1 MRLYPSLIHGT
12 GSHSMNS
19 VTIIARRREE
29 VFHLDS
35 SRVIT
40 KSFFPGGEDRIREII
55 DRVLSLSDIDAEHV
69 LEGIKRN
76 FENRH
81 KDIWGDFNKHFQ
93 QVSRFIPSEHKLTD
107 NKRLLIGA
115 YFTHEYSIQS
125 AAFFN
130 PSIVPHP
137 DQSGLGPGEL
147 RFVMSFRSTGEGHLS
162 SIEFRSG
169 IFKQDN
175 STVFDPVSRYVERA
189 DIVKN
194 PKYYLEN
201 FLRKLEEMGW
211 KNIFSE
217 TILSR
222 LNDEFTFE
230 ELMKAISEYERPK
243 NYRVVIKKTVDH
255 MLWLARSNYEIRFD
269 PEHSLSERVI
279 FPVSENE
286 SSGIED
292 ARFVRFVDNDGE
304 VTYYATCT
312 AFDGWNILPQIIVTK
327 DFLHFRMITLNGEYA
342 KDKGMAL
349 FPRRINGRYVMISR
363 VDGENMYISTSD
375 NIHIW
380 NDAQRLQE
388 PVDPWEFIQIGNCGS
403 PIETSEGWLLITH
416 GVGPMRQ
423 YFIGAILLDLDR
435 PNRVIGKLRDPLLVP
450 NRDEREGYVPN
461 VVYSC
466 GSLIHNEE
474 LIIPYAMSD
483 QASTIAVVHVGDL
496 LSALKSS

>member
-1 MRLYPSLIHGT
+1 MHD
-12 GSHSMNS
+12 
-19 VTIIARRREE
+19 VKVIARRREE
-29 VFHLDS
+29 TFHVDS

-40 KSFFPGGEDRIREII
+40 RPFFPGGADRIRII
-55 DRVLSLSDIDAEHV
+55 IKRVLSLSDIETEQILDG
-69 LEGIKRN
+69 LKRN
-76 FENRH
+76 FESRH
-81 KDIWGDFNKHFQ
+81 KDIWEVFNENFHK
-93 QVSRFIPSEHKLTD
+93 VERFIPPEHELTN

-137 DQSGLGPGEL
+137 DQNGLGPGEL

-162 SIEFRSG
+162 SIEFRG
-169 IFKQDN
+169 GVLKQDN
-175 STVFDPVSRYVERA
+175 STVFDPVSGYVERA
-189 DIVKN
+189 EIVKN
-194 PKYYLEN
+194 PKYFLGN
-201 FLRKLEEMGW
+201 FIRKVGEMGW
-211 KNIFSE
+211 KNGVSKM
-217 TILSR
+217 ILSQ
-222 LNDEFTFE
+222 LEEQFTFE
-230 ELMKAISEYERPK
+230 ELKKAITKYKKR
-243 NYRVVIKKTVDH
+243 KKTRAIAKETIDH

-292 ARFVRFVDNDGE
+292 ARFVRFVDDDGE

-312 AFDGWNILPQIIVTK
+312 AYDGRNILPQIIVTK
-327 DFLHFRMITLNGEYA
+327 DFLHFRMITLNGAYS

-349 FPRRINGRYVMISR
+349 FPRRIKGRYVMVSR
-363 VDGENMYISTSD
+363 VDGENMYIMTSD
-375 NIHIW
+375 NVHFW
-380 NDAQRLQE
+380 DEAKRLQK
-388 PVDPWEFIQIGNCGS
+388 PDDPWEFIQIGNCGS
-403 PIETSEGWLLITH
+403 PIETPEGWLLLTH

-435 PNRVIGKLRDPLLVP
+435 PNRVIGKLRDPLLIP

-483 QASTIAVVHVGDL
+483 QASTIAVVPVGDL

>member
-1 MRLYPSLIHGT
+1 
-12 GSHSMNS
+12 MNN

-40 KSFFPGGEDRIREII
+40 KPFFPGGEDRIRKVIH
-55 DRVLSLSDIDAEHV
+55 RVLRLSDIEAEHV
-69 LEGIKRN
+69 LEGVERN
-76 FENRH
+76 FESRH
-81 KDIWGDFNKHFQ
+81 KDIWDDFSKNFQ
-93 QVSRFIPSEHKLTD
+93 QVSRFIPSGHKLSD
-107 NKRLLIGA
+107 KKRLLIGA

-137 DQSGLGPGEL
+137 DQSGLGEGEL
-147 RFVMSFRSTGEGHLS
+147 RFVMSFRSTGEGHIS

-169 IFKQDN
+169 ILKQDN
-175 STVFDPVSRYVERA
+175 STLFDPVSGYVERA

-194 PKYYLEN
+194 PKYYLKN
-201 FLRKLEEMGW
+201 FIRKLDEMDW
-211 KNIFSE
+211 KNVFSE

-222 LNDEFTFE
+222 LDDEFTFD
-230 ELMKAISEYERPK
+230 ELMNAISEYERPRNFGVVVK
-243 NYRVVIKKTVDH
+243 NTIDN
-255 MLWLARSNYEIRFD
+255 MLWLARSNYEIQFD
-269 PEHSLSERVI
+269 PEHDLSERVI

-292 ARFVRFVDNDGE
+292 ARFVRFVDDDGE

-312 AFDGWNILPQIIVTK
+312 AFDGSNILPQIIVTK
-327 DFLHFRMITLNGEYA
+327 DFLHFRMITLNGECA

-349 FPRRINGRYVMISR
+349 FPRKIKGRFAIISR

-375 NIHIW
+375 NVHIW
-380 NDAQRLQE
+380 NEAQRLQE
-388 PVDPWEFIQIGNCGS
+388 PEDPWEFIQIGNCGS
-403 PIETSEGWLLITH
+403 PIETPEGWLLLTH

-423 YFIGAILLDLDR
+423 YFIGAILLDLDN
-435 PNRVIGKLRDPLLVP
+435 PYRVIGKLRDPLLVP

-466 GSLIHNEE
+466 GALLHNEE

>member
-1 MRLYPSLIHGT
+1 MD
-12 GSHSMNS
+12 N
-19 VTIIARRREE
+19 VTIIVRRQEKTFQ
-29 VFHLDS
+29 VDS

-40 KSFFPGGEDRIREII
+40 KTFFPGGEDRIRNVLN
-55 DRVLSLSDIDAEHV
+55 RVLSLSDTDAERI

-76 FENRH
+76 FETRH
-81 KDIWGDFNKHFQ
+81 KDIWEVFNENFQ
-93 QVSRFIPSEHKLTD
+93 QVCRFIPQENNLTD

-125 AAFFN
+125 AAFYN

-162 SIEFRSG
+162 SIEFRG
-169 IFKQDN
+169 GVLKQDN
-175 STVFDPVSRYVERA
+175 STVFDPVSGYVERA
-189 DIVKN
+189 EIVKN
-194 PKYYLEN
+194 PKYFLGN
-201 FLRKLEEMGW
+201 FIRKLDEMGW
-211 KNIFSE
+211 KNEVSE
-217 TILSR
+217 TILSQFKE
-222 LNDEFTFE
+222 EFTFE
-230 ELMKAISEYERPK
+230 ELMKAITACEKAKYGRALAKET
-243 NYRVVIKKTVDH
+243 IDH

-292 ARFVRFVDNDGE
+292 ARFVRFVDDDGE

-312 AFDGWNILPQIIVTK
+312 AYNGWSILPQIIVTK

-349 FPRRINGRYVMISR
+349 FPRRINGRYVMVSR
-363 VDGENMYISTSD
+363 VDGENMYIMTSD
-375 NIHIW
+375 NVHFW
-380 NDAQRLQE
+380 EEAERLQE
-388 PVDPWEFIQIGNCGS
+388 PADPWEFIQIGNCGS
-403 PIETSEGWLLITH
+403 PIETPEGWLLLTH

-466 GSLIHNEE
+466 GALIHNEE

-483 QASTIAVVHVGDL
+483 QASAIAVVSVGDL
-496 LSALKSS
+496 LSALISS

>member
-1 MRLYPSLIHGT
+1 
-12 GSHSMNS
+12 MNS

-29 VFHLDS
+29 VFRLDS

-40 KSFFPGGEDRIREII
+40 KSFFPGGEDRIRDII
-55 DRVLSLSDIDAEHV
+55 DRVISLSDIDAEHV
-69 LEGIKRN
+69 LEGLKRN
-76 FENRH
+76 FESRH
-81 KDIWGDFNKHFQ
+81 KDILEAFKENFQ
-93 QVSRFIPSEHKLTD
+93 RVRRFIPSEHKLTD
-107 NKRLLIGA
+107 KKRLLIGA

-147 RFVMSFRSTGEGHLS
+147 RFVMSFRSTGEGHVS

-169 IFKQDN
+169 VFKQDN

-189 DIVKN
+189 EKVKN
-194 PKYYLEN
+194 QKYYLEN
-201 FLRKLEEMGW
+201 FNRKLDEMGW
-211 KNIFSE
+211 KNECSE
-217 TILSR
+217 TILSQ
-222 LNDEFTFE
+222 LKEEFTYD
-230 ELMKAISEYERPK
+230 ELMKARDGYKKPK
-243 NYRVVIKKTVDH
+243 HLRAMDKRTIDH

-269 PEHSLSERVI
+269 QEHSISERVI

-292 ARFVRFVDNDGE
+292 ARFVRFVDDDGE

-312 AFDGWNILPQIIVTK
+312 AFDGRSILPQIIVTK

-363 VDGENMYISTSD
+363 VDGENMYIMTSD
-375 NIHIW
+375 NVHFW
-380 NDAQRLQE
+380 EEAERLQE
-388 PVDPWEFIQIGNCGS
+388 PVEPWEFIQIGNCGS
-403 PIETSEGWLLITH
+403 PIETPEGWLLLTH

-466 GSLIHNEE
+466 GALIHNEE

-483 QASTIAVVHVGDL
+483 QASAIAVVSVGDL
-496 LSALKSS
+496 LSALISS

>member
-1 MRLYPSLIHGT
+1 MH
-12 GSHSMNS
+12 N
-19 VTIIARRREE
+19 VTVIARRREE
-29 VFHLDS
+29 VFHIDS

-40 KSFFPGGEDRIREII
+40 KPFFPGGEDRIRNVIN
-55 DRVLSLSDIDAEHV
+55 RVLSMSDIDSEHV

-76 FENRH
+76 FDNRH
-81 KDIWGDFNKHFQ
+81 KDIWGDFEINFQ
-93 QVSRFIPSEHKLTD
+93 HVSRFMPPENKIIDT
-107 NKRLLIGA
+107 KRLLIGA

-137 DQSGLGPGEL
+137 DQSGLKPGEL

-169 IFKQDN
+169 IFKKDN

-194 PKYYLEN
+194 PNYYLEN
-201 FLRKLEEMGW
+201 FLRKLEEMDW

-217 TILSR
+217 TILSQ

-230 ELMKAISEYERPK
+230 ELMKAINEYERPK
-243 NYRVVIKKTVDH
+243 NHRVVIKKTIDH

-269 PEHSLSERVI
+269 PERNLSERVI

-292 ARFVRFVDNDGE
+292 ARFVRFVDDNGE
-304 VTYYATCT
+304 TTYYATCT
-312 AFDGWNILPQIIVTK
+312 AFDGWNILPQIVVTK
-327 DFLHFRMITLNGEYA
+327 DFLHFRMITLNGDSA

-363 VDGENMYISTSD
+363 LDGENMYISTSD
-375 NIHIW
+375 NVHIW
-380 NDAQRLQE
+380 NDAQRLQK

-403 PIETSEGWLLITH
+403 PIETPEGWLLLTH

-435 PNRVIGKLRDPLLVP
+435 PNRVIGKLRDPLLIP

-466 GSLIHNEE
+466 GSIIHNEE

-483 QASTIAVVHVGDL
+483 QASTIAVVPIGDL